1 MRGPTLRGV
10 HHYAAQCLRLQS
22 YLEAP
27 GDGRSRP
34 RIPAAVL
41 LWSILA
47 GLLLR
52 RGAFY
57 AIEALVSSSAR
68 RALPVSRVFG
78 DDALRYFTERL
89 SPAPTRAA
97 LAAVLHRAK
106 RNKAFEGCRFVGL
119 ALDGTAGGR
128 RRKSSCCLCRP
139 YRNALREIVGYR
151 HHLVLAVVVGG
162 DLTLPVDVEP
172 YGPGDSEYAA
182 AQRLLRRLRARLGAR
197 FIDYVVVDGEFAT
210 APFLHL
216 AGELGWPVV
225 ARLKENLPE
234 LWAAAQRRFRCQ
246 PPHLAFRDGPERVE
260 LWDADDFDPWETL
273 RWESVRVI
281 RYRQHPSQSETVEAY
296 WLTNLSSRQ
305 ISRRCLYAMAK
316 SRWQIE
322 NQGFND
328 AKNRYG
334 LEHLCDHHPESMLII
349 WLLTCLALTIERL
362 YRLRH
367 LHRGT
372 HPVLAAI
379 TLWQCFWLSLTV
391 PIPHNTS

>member
-1 MRGPTLRGV
+1 MSGPTLGGLRK
-10 HHYAAQCLRLQS
+10 YAVQCLGLKS
-22 YLEAP
+22 YLESP

-34 RIPAAVL
+34 QIPASSL
-41 LWSILA
+41 LWAILA
-47 GLLLR
+47 AVLLR

-57 AIEALVSSSAR
+57 AIEALVGSSAR
-68 RALPVSRVFG
+68 RALAVRRVFG
-78 DDALRYFTERL
+78 DDTLRYFTERL
-89 SPAPTRAA
+89 SPTATRLA
-97 LAAVLHRAK
+97 LAAVVRRAK

-128 RRKSSCCLCRP
+128 RRKATCRLCRP

-151 HHLVLAVVVGG
+151 HHLVLAAIVGG
-162 DLTLPVDVEP
+162 GLTLPVDVEP

-182 AQRLLRRLRARLGAR
+182 GQRLLRRLRARWGAR
-197 FIDYVVVDGEFAT
+197 GIDYVVVDGEFAT

-216 AGELGWPVV
+216 AEKVGWPIV

-234 LWAAAQRRFRCQ
+234 LSRAAQRRFRSQ
-246 PPHLAFRDGPERVE
+246 LPHLSFRDGADRVE
-260 LWDADDFDPWETL
+260 LWDGDDFDPWETL
-273 RWESVRVI
+273 RWPTVRVM
-281 RYRQHPSQSETVEAY
+281 RYRQYKPNGKIFEAY
-296 WLTNLSSRQ
+296 WLTNLPSPRL
-305 ISRRCLYAMAK
+305 SRRCLYAMAK

-334 LEHLCDHHPESMLII
+334 LEHLCDHHPDSMLIV

-362 YRLRH
+362 YRVRY

-372 HPVLAAI
+372 HPVRPAI
-379 TLWQCFWLSLTV
+379 ILWQLLWLSLAS
-391 PIPHNTS
+391 PAPHNTS